1 MEQNNTNPSQKKGL
15 SARTIVTIIIL
26 ALLIGLPTGI
36 YFWKQ
41 AALKCVKRQYEA
53 QIVKINDGHANELAV
68 IEKSRNEVLATV
80 FSWAVRSEMMR
91 SNLELVEQY
100 MTELVKNQGYNEVS
114 LVNPDGI
121 VTKSTNKK
129 YEGNIFPDLMASQL
143 NAVSKVTFSD
153 GPNGNVLVF
162 APIAG
167 INERMATVIIN
178 YTPKNKTLTKS
189 ENDKK

>member
-1 MEQNNTNPSQKKGL
+1 MEQNPNNPTTKKGL
-15 SARTIVTIIIL
+15 NARTIVTIIIL

-53 QIVKINDGHANELAV
+53 RIAKINDEHTVALAAS
-68 IEKSRNEVLATV
+68 EKSRNEVLANV

-100 MTELVKNQGYNEVS
+100 MTELVKNQGYNEIS
-114 LVNPDGI
+114 LVNPEGI

-143 NAVSKVTFSD
+143 NSVSKVTFSD
-153 GPNGNVLVF
+153 GPDGNVLIF

-178 YTPKNKTLTKS
+178 YTPKNKIISKA
-189 ENDKK
+189 EDVKK